1 MCWMAVIPLAIAAVG
16 AMSSSQAASKQ
27 AAATQLSEDQQAQVQ
42 ANNATIANWDA
53 SSAITN
59 GQQQAQQS
67 MQNTGSLVS
76 TQRATMAA
84 NGVDVTQGTP
94 TNIIASTKY
103 QGAIDANTI
112 QANAARQAWGYAN
125 QAQTATNNSQM
136 LSYGAS
142 QVNPTQAGQT
152 TLLGGAGQVASSW
165 YGLNKQGAF
174 N

>member
-16 AMSSSQAASKQ
+16 ALSSSQASSKQ
-27 AAATQLSEDQQAQVQ
+27 AAATQQSEEIQAQTQ

-53 SSAITN
+53 SDAITR

-67 MQNTGSLVS
+67 QQNTASLAS

-84 NGVDVTQGTP
+84 NGLDLTQGTP
-94 TNIIASTKY
+94 ANILASTKY
-103 QGAIDANTI
+103 QGQLDTNTI

-125 QAQTATNNSQM
+125 QANNATTNSQ
-136 LSYGAS
+136 LLNFGAG
-142 QVNPTQAGQT
+142 QINPTQAGQT